1 MIINFNIKI
10 KRRVGRLKIKILSGY
25 ISSKVVVLT
34 LTILVFPF
42 SIDALTEEATQKK
55 KISQEERLEEL
66 EKEVRELKEEIRRMK
81 GEGDKGVIEGK
92 EGTKIEE
99 KEPET
104 VTKVPAEVKKK
115 EGKGAFEYLAERVRL
130 GGYGSFRY
138 EYLTA
143 AHEDLNTFT
152 LRRLVLTA
160 DARPVDRI
168 SIYTELEFERF
179 LQIEVEES
187 TTSKEGGLIFEQE
200 IESSNESE
208 IALEQAW
215 LQFDYAENHGLRIGA
230 ILVPLGRFNLYHDD
244 NLYDFNRRTITDRL
258 GPVLPVAAAWD
269 ELGAGLSGNF
279 DLGDEGRLNYQLYV
293 MNGATLDGQIE
304 TKIETT
310 PDENKL
316 ELEGVLDLSPGGFS
330 ADLNGNK
337 AYTGRIAYSPF
348 LGAEIGGSFYV
359 GQYTPDFLGINKYIA
374 AFGGDTKFSIGP
386 FDIEAEYIY
395 THFQDA
401 QQVVGRFAELTVN
414 SEVEGEIEDLV
425 VELAFES
432 PMIAKNK
439 QGFWLS
445 LTYHFWPEFLNKTP
459 LGSPFENPDLRL
471 VGRYEIVNFDDLFT
485 VVEFEN
491 GVITDIETDNR
502 TQQLITLGLSY
513 RPIPLIGLIFNFE
526 IGDLIDGEALI
537 FPEDVEADKFF
548 AFTAGAV
555 FGF

>member
-1 MIINFNIKI
+1 MET
-10 KRRVGRLKIKILSGY
+10 KILSGY
-25 ISSKVVVLT
+25 IWSKVVVLT
-34 LTILVFPF
+34 LTMLVFPF
-42 SIDALTEEATQKK
+42 SIDALTEEVTQKK

-92 EGTKIEE
+92 EGTKVEE

-104 VTKVPAEVKKK
+104 VTKVPAEVEKK
-115 EGKGAFEYLAERVRL
+115 EGKGALEYLAERVRL

-143 AHEDLNTFT
+143 AHENFNTFT

-160 DARPVDRI
+160 DARPVDRL
-168 SIYTELEFERF
+168 SVYAELEFERF
-179 LQIEVEES
+179 LQIEVEKSTTAQGGGLTFEQAVES
-187 TTSKEGGLIFEQE
+187 TNQ
-200 IESSNESE
+200 SE
-208 IALEQAW
+208 IHLEQAW
-215 LQFDYAENHGLRIGA
+215 LQFNYAEEHGLRLGA
-230 ILVPLGRFNLYHDD
+230 ILVPLGRFNLFHDD
-244 NLYDFNRRTITDRL
+244 NLYDFNRRTITDTQ

-269 ELGAGLSGNF
+269 EVGAGLNGNF
-279 DLGDEGRLNYQLYV
+279 ALGDEGRLNYQLYV
-293 MNGATLDGQIE
+293 MNGATLDSQMATVI
-304 TKIETT
+304 KTT
-310 PDENKL
+310 PDESVIEIEE
-316 ELEGVLDLSPGGFS
+316 ELNLSAGGFS

-359 GQYTPDFLGINKYIA
+359 GQYTPDFLGINKYIT
-374 AFGGDTKFSIGP
+374 AFGGDTKLTFGP

-395 THFQDA
+395 THFQGA
-401 QQVVGRFAELTVN
+401 EEAVKRFAELTVN
-414 SEVEGEIEDLV
+414 SEVEGEIDDLV
-425 VELAFES
+425 VELAFK
-432 PMIAKNK
+432 PTLIAKNK

-485 VVEFEN
+485 EVGFED
-491 GVITDIETDNR
+491 GVIADIETDDR
-502 TQQLITLGLSY
+502 TEQLITLGLSY
-513 RPIPLIGLIFNFE
+513 RPIPTIGIIFNFE
-526 IGDLIDGEALI
+526 IGDLIDGDALI

-548 AFTAGAV
+548 AFTAGGV

>member
-1 MIINFNIKI
+1 MKSRSLARCIWQKIIVVTLNI
-10 KRRVGRLKIKILSGY
+10 LL
-25 ISSKVVVLT
+25 
-34 LTILVFPF
+34 F
-42 SIDALTEEATQKK
+42 ALPLGGFA
-55 KISQEERLEEL
+55 QEVAPTNNITPQEQRLEEL
-66 EKEVRELKEEIRRMK
+66 EKQLKELKEEIQRMK
-81 GEGDKGVIEGK
+81 KEEEAKPKTVEEAPPPEVEKKDGKGV
-92 EGTKIEE
+92 
-99 KEPET
+99 
-104 VTKVPAEVKKK
+104 
-115 EGKGAFEYLAERVRL
+115 FEYLADRVKI

-143 AHEDLNTFT
+143 GGEDLNTFT
-152 LRRLVLTA
+152 LRRLVLTT
-160 DARPVDRI
+160 DVRPVDRI

-179 LQIEVEES
+179 LQIEVEEG
-187 TTSKEGGLIFEQE
+187 TSSNDGGLTFEQE

-215 LQFDYAENHGLRIGA
+215 LQFDYAENHGLRLGA

-244 NLYDFNRRTITDRL
+244 NLYDFNRRTITDRQ

-269 ELGAGLSGNF
+269 ELGAGLNGYF
-279 DLGDEGRLNYQLYV
+279 DLGDRGGLSYQFYI
-293 MNGATLDGQIE
+293 MNGATLEGQIE
-304 TKIETT
+304 TVIETT
-310 PDENKL
+310 PDESKL
-316 ELEGVLDLSPGGFS
+316 ELEAKLDLSPGSFS
-330 ADLNGNK
+330 TDLNGAK

-401 QQVVGRFAELTVN
+401 EEVVERFSELTVN
-414 SEVEGEIEDLV
+414 SEVEGEVDDLII
-425 VELAFES
+425 ELAFES

-471 VGRYEIVNFDDLFT
+471 VGRYEIVSFDDLFT
-485 VVEFEN
+485 EVEFED
-491 GVITDIETDNR
+491 GVVTDIETKDI

-513 RPIPLIGLIFNFE
+513 RPIPTIGVIFNFE
-526 IGDLIDGEALI
+526 IGDLLEGDELI
-537 FPEDVEADKFF
+537 FPEGVEADKFF
-548 AFTAGAV
+548 GFTAGAV

>member
-42 SIDALTEEATQKK
+42 SIDALTEEGTEKK

-81 GEGDKGVIEGK
+81 GEGDKGVTEGK

-104 VTKVPAEVKKK
+104 VTKVPAEVEKK
-115 EGKGAFEYLAERVRL
+115 EVKGALEYLAERVRL

-143 AHEDLNTFT
+143 GHEDLNTFT

-187 TTSKEGGLIFEQE
+187 TTSGEGGLTFEQE

-279 DLGDEGRLNYQLYV
+279 GIGDQGRLNYQLYV
-293 MNGATLDGQIE
+293 MNGATLEGQIE

-337 AYTGRIAYSPF
+337 AFTGRIAYSPF
-348 LGAEIGGSFYV
+348 LGAEV
-359 GQYTPDFLGINKYIA
+359 GA
-374 AFGGDTKFSIGP
+374 
-386 FDIEAEYIY
+386 
-395 THFQDA
+395 
-401 QQVVGRFAELTVN
+401 
-414 SEVEGEIEDLV
+414 
-425 VELAFES
+425 
-432 PMIAKNK
+432 
-439 QGFWLS
+439 
-445 LTYHFWPEFLNKTP
+445 
-459 LGSPFENPDLRL
+459 PFENPDLRL
-471 VGRYEIVNFDDLFT
+471 VGRYEIVNFDDVFT
-485 VVEFEN
+485 EVEFED
-491 GVITDIETDNR
+491 GVITVIETDNR

>member
-1 MIINFNIKI
+1 MELKSLRREIWSKI
-10 KRRVGRLKIKILSGY
+10 FI
-25 ISSKVVVLT
+25 LT
-34 LTILVFPF
+34 LTVFIF
-42 SIDALTEEATQKK
+42 SSIGFTQEAVPKREST
-55 KISQEERLEEL
+55 QEEKRLEQL
-66 EKEVRELKEEIRRMK
+66 EKQVKELQEEIQRIKEE
-81 GEGDKGVIEGK
+81 GK
-92 EGTKIEE
+92 VEETKP
-99 KEPET
+99 KTT
-104 VTKVPAEVKKK
+104 VEVPTEVEKK
-115 EGKGAFEYLAERVRL
+115 EGKGVFEYLAERVRL

-187 TTSKEGGLIFEQE
+187 TTSQEGGLKFEQE

-279 DLGDEGRLNYQLYV
+279 GLGDQGGLNYQLYV
-293 MNGATLDGQIE
+293 MNGATLEGQIE
-304 TKIETT
+304 TVLETT
-310 PDENKL
+310 PDESKI
-316 ELEGVLDLSPGGFS
+316 ELEGLLDLTPGGFS
-330 ADLNGNK
+330 TDLNGNK
-337 AYTGRIAYSPF
+337 AFTGRIAYSPF
-348 LGAEIGGSFYV
+348 LGTEVGGSFYV
-359 GQYTPDFLGINKYIA
+359 GQYTPDFLGINKYIT

-395 THFQDA
+395 THFGDA
-401 QQVVGRFAELTVN
+401 QEVVERFAELSVN
-414 SEVEGEIEDLV
+414 SEVEGEIDDLE

-432 PMIAKNK
+432 PTIAKNK

-485 VVEFEN
+485 KVGFED
-491 GVITDIETDNR
+491 GLITALETDDR
-502 TQQLITLGLSY
+502 TEQLITLGFSY
-513 RPIPLIGLIFNFE
+513 RPIPSVGLIFNVE
-526 IGDLIDGEALI
+526 IGDLIEGDALI
-537 FPEDVEADKFF
+537 FPQDVEADKFF
-548 AFTAGAV
+548 AFTAGGV

>member
-1 MIINFNIKI
+1 MDVKS
-10 KRRVGRLKIKILSGY
+10 LKGGKW
-25 ISSKVVVLT
+25 SKVLIM
-34 LTILVFPF
+34 LLP
-42 SIDALTEEATQKK
+42 ALIFCSSSGLAQEVTQNN
-55 KISQEERLEEL
+55 ITTQEQRIEEL
-66 EKEVRELKEEIRRMK
+66 EKQLKELKEEIQRMK
-81 GEGDKGVIEGK
+81 K
-92 EGTKIEE
+92 EEE
-99 KEPET
+99 AKPKT
-104 VTKVPAEVKKK
+104 AEVAPPPEVEKK
-115 EGKGAFEYLAERVRL
+115 EGKGVLEYLAERVRV

-152 LRRLVLTA
+152 LRRLVLTT
-160 DARPVDRI
+160 DARPVDRL
-168 SIYTELEFERF
+168 SIYAELEFERF
-179 LQIEVEES
+179 LQIEVEKS
-187 TTSKEGGLIFEQE
+187 TVSEEGGLTFEQE

-215 LQFDYAENHGLRIGA
+215 LQFDYAETHGLRIGA

-269 ELGAGLSGNF
+269 ELGAGLNGRF
-279 DLGDEGRLNYQLYV
+279 ALGDQGSLGYQLYV
-293 MNGATLDGQIE
+293 MNGATLDGTIE
-304 TKIETT
+304 TVLETT
-310 PDENKL
+310 PDESKI
-316 ELEGVLDLSPGGFS
+316 ELEGVLDLSPGGFA

-348 LGAEIGGSFYV
+348 LGAEIAGSFYV

-374 AFGGDTKFSIGP
+374 ALGGDTKFSIGP
-386 FDIEAEYIY
+386 FDVEAEYIY

-401 QQVVGRFAELTVN
+401 QEVIGRFAQLSVN
-414 SEVEGEIEDLV
+414 SEVEGEIDDLE

-439 QGFWLS
+439 QGFWIS

-459 LGSPFENPDLRL
+459 LGAPFENPDLRL

-485 VVEFEN
+485 EVEFED
-491 GVITDIETDNR
+491 GVITDIETDDR

-513 RPIPLIGLIFNFE
+513 RPIPTIGVIFNFE
-526 IGDLIDGEALI
+526 IGDLIEGDALI
-537 FPEDVEADKFF
+537 FPEGVEADKFF